1 VLVDPSAERKD
12 GPILVYAFVKES
24 IMAGV
29 RIAHAR
35 WMHVVVALL
44 TAWTAAGTAVA
55 QVKDVS
61 PYHVVVTKDKADL
74 RCGEA
79 NNYYRVAE
87 IAAGTVLVV
96 DGEGREFARV
106 SYPAGVLAFVK
117 AEEVTFNEAAKT
129 VSITQPTRLNAINV
143 TIGGISSSWQKLLAQ
158 PLPAGTTLRVSE
170 PAKDEEGRVVAYKV
184 TPPSQARGF
193 VRLADVRRATP
204 AEIETHRAKTGEQPE
219 APRPGATETP
229 GTTPAPTPAPVP
241 APVPA
246 PANNDA
252 ANKDAAKPATDG
264 TTPPAGS
271 DSSLVEP
278 MVRPGETPP
287 PAPEGQPAV
296 TPTDAATP
304 PAATDAT
311 TTVQPVVE
319 AEPPAPKE
327 PTIRE
332 LERAFELVRK
342 QPADEGEYEALV
354 GEFEKLQDAETR
366 PGSRLHRQIQG
377 RIDWLKMRL
386 EIMQRQREIE
396 DMKRR
401 ADSEGR
407 EVTTKLAELER
418 QRQYAIVG
426 RLLPSTVYDGQNL
439 PLMYRLQSVTGSM
452 VPRTIGYIRPTD
464 ELELPSKLNM
474 VVGVI
479 GDMKLDPAASLNI
492 INALRVDILQAADG
506 GPVRNPEPAPAP
518 APASSGQ

>member
-1 VLVDPSAERKD
+1 
-12 GPILVYAFVKES
+12 
-24 IMAGV
+24 MAGV

-35 WMHVVVALL
+35 WMHVLVALVS
-44 TAWTAAGTAVA
+44 AWTAAGTAVA

-61 PYHVVVTKDKADL
+61 SYHVVVTKDKADL

-87 IAAGTVLVV
+87 IASGTVLMV

-129 VSITQPTRLNAINV
+129 VSITQPTRLNAINF

-158 PLPAGTTLRVSE
+158 PLPAGTTLKVSE
-170 PAKDEEGRVVAYKV
+170 PAKDDEGRVVAYKV
-184 TPPSQARGF
+184 TPPSQARGYI
-193 VRLADVRRATP
+193 RLADVRRATP
-204 AEIETHRAKTGEQPE
+204 AEIESHRAKTGEQPE
-219 APRPGATETP
+219 APRPGPTEA
-229 GTTPAPTPAPVP
+229 TPAPTP

-252 ANKDAAKPATDG
+252 AKPTTDGTTPAPKGTAPTG

-271 DSSLVEP
+271 DNSLVEP

-296 TPTDAATP
+296 TPTDGTTP
-304 PAATDAT
+304 TGTTPAVTPEAT
-311 TTVQPVVE
+311 TQAEPVVE
-319 AEPPAPKE
+319 AQPPTPKE

-332 LERAFELVRK
+332 LERAFESIRK
-342 QPADEGEYEALV
+342 QPADEGEYQALV
-354 GEFEKLQDAETR
+354 GEFEKLQDAEAR

-377 RIDWLKMRL
+377 RIDWLKMKL

-439 PLMYRLQSVTGSM
+439 PLMYRLQSVTGSL
-452 VPRTIGYIRPTD
+452 VPRTIGYIRPSD
-464 ELELPSKLNM
+464 ELELTSKLNM

-506 GPVRNPEPAPAP
+506 GPVRNPETPPAATPATTPTPAPAP
-518 APASSGQ
+518 ATEGQ